1 MQGCLLKEQEIRNL
15 INLGLGGLLKELKR
29 RNEEKAR
36 MDVLFTKNTPKDHAL
51 EEDKTMPNKAMLE

>member
-36 MDVLFTKNTPKDHAL
+36 MDALFSKNTPKDQA
-51 EEDKTMPNKAMLE
+51 